1 MALEVGFFD
10 ATKTGE
16 LISRLASDTAV
27 LKDAVTTNISMAVRW
42 LATALGGTIY
52 LFVLSWKL
60 ALVMVAVIPVIA
72 ISSVVYGR
80 YVRSLS
86 KDAQK
91 ALADASEVAEETF
104 SAIRTV
110 RSFVGEPK
118 QTKHYDDSI
127 ATTLDIGIRNAW
139 AGGVFIGITTAVSS
153 CSFIG
158 IVYYGGQLVIQGD
171 ITEGVL
177 TAFLLYAIQI
187 GGALGGLAGL
197 FGSIM
202 SAMGANDRVFKLLD
216 RVPKMPVSGEGI
228 RPDSFSGQIELDDVH
243 FAYPTRPDAP
253 VLKGLALKINP
264 GEVHALV
271 GSSGGGKSTVVNL
284 IERFYDVQSGS
295 VRLDGRDVRELD
307 PSWVRAQM
315 GLVRQEPVLFGCS
328 IRENIAFGRPQAT
341 EEEIQ
346 AAARLANAHDF
357 VTGFP
362 DGYDTIVGEK
372 GVRLSGGQKQ
382 RIAIAAATLSGVSDT
397 GPKVLLLDEA
407 TSALD
412 SESEHLVQTALE
424 RLMVGRTTLI
434 VAHRLSTVRS
444 ADVVHV
450 VHGGKVVASGSHD
463 ELIRTS
469 ALYSALVRRQLSGLS
484 GSADA
489 ASSAPAAVAAAGG
502 SSGLDE
508 IEDETLAL
516 EIAAEQDAATFG
528 AGADD
533 AEGMFATPASAA
545 P

>member
-1 MALEVGFFD
+1 MHRRSLMALEVGFFD

-27 LKDAVTTNISMAVRW
+27 LKDAVTVNISMAIRW

-60 ALVMVAVIPVIA
+60 ALVMLAVIPVIA

-80 YVRSLS
+80 YVRALS

-127 ATTLDIGIRNAW
+127 DKTLEIGIRNAW
-139 AGGVFIGITTAVSS
+139 AGGIFIGITTAVSS
-153 CSFIG
+153 CAFIG
-158 IVYYGGQLVIQGD
+158 IVYYGGQLVIHGD
-171 ITEGVL
+171 ISEGIL

-187 GGALGGLAGL
+187 GGALGGLASL

-216 RVPKMPVSGEGI
+216 RTPKMPVAGEGC
-228 RPDSFSGQIELDDVH
+228 RPDTFSGAIELDNVH
-243 FAYPTRPDAP
+243 FSYPTRPDAP
-253 VLKGLALKINP
+253 VLKGLSLKINP

-284 IERFYDVQSGS
+284 IERFYDVQLGS

-307 PSWVRAQM
+307 PSWVRAHM

-341 EEEIQ
+341 EDEIV

-357 VTGFP
+357 ITGFP

-382 RIAIAAATLSGVSDT
+382 RVAIAAATLSSVSDT

-450 VHGGKVVASGSHD
+450 VHAGKVVASGSHSD
-463 ELIRTS
+463 LLRSS

-484 GSADA
+484 GEAAGDADA
-489 ASSAPAAVAAAGG
+489 AAAGESAG
-502 SSGLDE
+502 G
-508 IEDETLAL
+508 IEDVELELREAADRDALARRAL
-516 EIAAEQDAATFG
+516 G
-528 AGADD
+528 DD
-533 AEGMFATPASAA
+533 VV
-545 P
+545 